1 MKKVLVLG
9 CSGSIGSNTI
19 DIIRNMK
26 DQFCVCG
33 VQAHTNEIK
42 LNQIA
47 EEFSCPSLLSC
58 NATYDDFQRLID
70 KSKPDIIVNGIAGAA
85 GLMPSK
91 ISIENKIDLALANK
105 ETIVMAGK
113 LIKSLAKEKNVNI
126 LPVDSEHSAIFSL
139 TEKIGANNI
148 SKVLITASG
157 GPFRNYSQ
165 EQLKHVTLE
174 QALNHPTWKMGKKI
188 TIDSATLANK
198 GLEVIEASYLFDLSY
213 DEIEV
218 LVHPQSIVHSLV
230 RTKDGVLYAQISDPD
245 MKHPILN
252 ALTWPTIKNNYLEEF
267 DLFSKSLEFYK
278 TRMNDFPLLKYAFD
292 CIKYGDAYPIA
303 FNAAN
308 EVAVN
313 LFINK
318 KIDYTQISEI
328 VISVLN
334 KNWYNKI
341 LSFDDVF
348 ENDKLARKYA
358 KDFI

>member
-1 MKKVLVLG
+1 
-9 CSGSIGSNTI
+9 
-19 DIIRNMK
+19 
-26 DQFCVCG
+26 
-33 VQAHTNEIK
+33 
-42 LNQIA
+42 
-47 EEFSCPSLLSC
+47 
-58 NATYDDFQRLID
+58 
-70 KSKPDIIVNGIAGAA
+70 
-85 GLMPSK
+85 
-91 ISIENKIDLALANK
+91 
-105 ETIVMAGK
+105 IVMAGK